1 MSSTS
6 NSRHLSLEWT
16 LDNILSSTY
25 FPTIFKLQSTQLSLW
40 LRGFSNQRYCSN
52 EKSAQTVMDTPK
64 NFSLLN
70 GRQIMA
76 MPSIAHVTRDTEPYK
91 MSRYCCSVFGVG
103 RSNCPA
109 KKIPPTMNFLF
120 LLNKKSN
127 DEAITTRVGMVSGR
141 IPSHTL
147 YNWTL
152 KYFWEIYLS
161 DILPEALLP
170 SAGPK
175 TIKKE
180 VALLTR
186 LSLILFNSIVK
197 MWSMQNNRKKGKH

>member
-6 NSRHLSLEWT
+6 NSRHLSLEWM
-16 LDNILSSTY
+16 LDNILSSTTY
-25 FPTIFKLQSTQLSLW
+25 FPTVFKLVQSTQLSLC

-76 MPSIAHVTRDTEPYK
+76 MLSIAHVTRDTEPYK

-109 KKIPPTMNFLF
+109 KENSSHDEFSFLTKQ
-120 LLNKKSN
+120 KK
-127 DEAITTRVGMVSGR
+127 
-141 IPSHTL
+141 
-147 YNWTL
+147 
-152 KYFWEIYLS
+152 
-161 DILPEALLP
+161 
-170 SAGPK
+170 
-175 TIKKE
+175 
-180 VALLTR
+180 
-186 LSLILFNSIVK
+186 
-197 MWSMQNNRKKGKH
+197 